1 MSGESKPLRK
11 TPRYRW
17 YNPLFRFRYEFA
29 SNYYLSKIVFV
40 SHIIFI
46 ALILL
51 CLSAVIVMLQN
62 HLIRP
67 MEYSTQQQLLIYWF
81 VVSSGLMLV
90 YGKRYLDSFEF
101 PIDVI
106 ARYYSDPKGS
116 PHFRYEHSKLFVLS
130 LERYYRLHFEDLGE
144 SMMKDF
150 LSIDADG
157 EVGRT
162 IRTDEVFTTI
172 RYNMMADAYNTT
184 DSAMIDAVFQDFL
197 EWEESDGRNLLDFL
211 NMVYPRMELSIN
223 MTEPNPR
230 LRKQQWLTGFTTW
243 DALKVLVTILVA
255 MIGWSLR

>member
-1 MSGESKPLRK
+1 M
-11 TPRYRW
+11 
-17 YNPLFRFRYEFA
+17 FRFRYEFA
-29 SNYYLSKIVFV
+29 SNYFQSKIVFA

-46 ALILL
+46 GLILL
-51 CLSAVIVMLQN
+51 CLSAVLVILQH

-67 MEYSTQQQLLIYWF
+67 MDYSTQQQLLIYWF

-106 ARYYSDPKGS
+106 ARYYSDPEGS
-116 PHFRYEHSKLFVLS
+116 PRFRYEHSKLFVLS

-144 SMMKDF
+144 NMMQDF
-150 LSIDADG
+150 LSIDADD

-184 DSAMIDAVFQDFL
+184 DAAMIDAVFQDFL
-197 EWEESDGRNLLDFL
+197 EWKESDGRNILDFL
-211 NMVYPRMELSIN
+211 NRVYPRMELSFSN
-223 MTEPNPR
+223 AESNPSS
-230 LRKQQWLTGFTTW
+230 RKQQWLTGFTTW